1 LEDAKKIL
9 NEARNKLSAQVV
21 EQEKKFLDDVDEM
34 QRNFIAVIPDKL
46 ECKLQ
51 EEIEKTYE
59 AQKILQKFSDRCD
72 VLEKEEK
79 LVNKGINLFYDI
91 FHKTPTANK
100 TLLDVKDQIKELNKI
115 WAIKSKM
122 NEIVKVWRET
132 QFYEFDL
139 EQMEKD
145 RAMIEN
151 QLRNECKELSK
162 KPIYITIKE
171 QLDLYNALIQ
181 VLVLLRD
188 DAMLENT
195 QSHWEKIQNVLG
207 INNLEPQATDFNFEK
222 VIELKFELYR
232 DKIEEIV
239 EYAREQQKLDRGLEA
254 IKQEW
259 KVKELKF
266 EFKNKEKDKDGDF
279 RLLPENKAWVDA

>member
-1 LEDAKKIL
+1 M
-9 NEARNKLSAQVV
+9 
-21 EQEKKFLDDVDEM
+21 DDVDEM

-132 QFYEFDL
+132 QFYEFD
-139 EQMEKD
+139 
-145 RAMIEN
+145 
-151 QLRNECKELSK
+151 
-162 KPIYITIKE
+162 
-171 QLDLYNALIQ
+171 
-181 VLVLLRD
+181 
-188 DAMLENT
+188 
-195 QSHWEKIQNVLG
+195 
-207 INNLEPQATDFNFEK
+207 
-222 VIELKFELYR
+222 
-232 DKIEEIV
+232 
-239 EYAREQQKLDRGLEA
+239 
-254 IKQEW
+254 
-259 KVKELKF
+259 
-266 EFKNKEKDKDGDF
+266 
-279 RLLPENKAWVDA
+279 